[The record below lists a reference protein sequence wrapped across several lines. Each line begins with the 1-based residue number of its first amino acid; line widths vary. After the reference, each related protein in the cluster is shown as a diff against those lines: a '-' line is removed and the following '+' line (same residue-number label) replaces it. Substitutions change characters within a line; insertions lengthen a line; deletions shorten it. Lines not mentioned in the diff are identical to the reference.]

1 MPGPEPLVDAAE
13 RYFAL
18 RRKLGYALRTERDEV
33 LLFAR
38 EMDARRRRTIT
49 LPLVVDWARS
59 ARHGSERY
67 AAWRYECVRRFLT
80 AAACT
85 RRGTV
90 VPPPGYLGRPFGRRR
105 PHIYTD
111 DEVRDLLAATGTLT
125 PTTGLRPWTYRAL
138 FGLLYATGL
147 RIGEA
152 LALDCRDVDFA
163 GGTLRVKR
171 GKGGPREIPLHR
183 SVVDALAAYRAR
195 RDARHG
201 ASRSGALFLTELRAT
216 RLRYPTVNIAFRQ
229 LRRALR
235 WRQEPLPTTHD
246 LRHSFAAHKFLEWI
260 RAGKD
265 VDAELPALSAYMG
278 HTRPSSTYWYL
289 TAVPELVHLVTG
301 HTERFAAGQT
311 WGGS

>member
-1 MPGPEPLVDAAE
+1 MRGPEPLAETAE

-33 LLFAR
+33 LLFAH
-38 EMDARRRRTIT
+38 EMDALRRRAIT
-49 LPLVVDWARS
+49 LPLVVAWARS
-59 ARHGSERY
+59 APHGTERY
-67 AAWRYECVRRFLT
+67 AAWRYGCVRRFLT
-80 AAACT
+80 VASCT

-111 DEVRDLLAATGTLT
+111 AEMCDLLAATRALT
-125 PTTGLRPWTYRAL
+125 PTTGLRPWTYRTL

-152 LALDCRDVDFA
+152 LALDCRDVDLA
-163 GGTLRVKR
+163 GGTLQVRR
-171 GKGGPREIPLHR
+171 GKSGPRLLPLHP
-183 SVVDALAAYRAR
+183 SVVEALVAYRVR
-195 RDARHG
+195 RDTRHP
-201 ASRSGALFLTELRAT
+201 APRSGALFLTELRGT

-246 LRHSFAAHKFLEWI
+246 LRHSFAVRTFLAWI

-278 HTRPSSTYWYL
+278 HARPSSTYWYL
-289 TAVPELVHLVTG
+289 TAIPELVHLVTG
-301 HTERFAAGQT
+301 HTERFARLET
-311 WGGS
+311 WGGA